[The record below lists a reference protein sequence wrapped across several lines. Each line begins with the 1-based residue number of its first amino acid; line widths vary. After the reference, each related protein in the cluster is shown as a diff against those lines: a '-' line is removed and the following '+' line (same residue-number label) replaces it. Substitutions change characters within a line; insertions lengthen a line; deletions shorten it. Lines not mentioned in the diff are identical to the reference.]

1 MKINNILESKGKQEV
16 FSVTP
21 DTGLLDAVHLL
32 CNKRVGALL
41 VQDSSNYPIGILTER
56 DVLWEVHRNHENLSN
71 VTVSDVMTS
80 DLICGLPEDDTRY
93 IMQVMTQNKV
103 RHLPIVKDKKVI
115 GMISIGD
122 MIKQQLDEIKV
133 ENHRLQDYL
142 AQTGHM

>member
-16 FSVTP
+16 FSVSP

-41 VQDSSNYPIGILTER
+41 VQDSSDHPIGIVTER

-142 AQTGHM
+142 EQAGHM